1 MRITK
6 TQLKQLIKEEIEST
20 LAEASPRSA
29 MAFATQ
35 VAGDLEPVL
44 GKKLRAQK
52 TDDHGA
58 MRSDIG
64 GRYMSPS
71 DVRGE
76 GSQVTLPMYSIQSI
90 FTGEELDSAKAALE
104 NKYGNAQTMTMGVVS
119 KDVIPVGKYA
129 IVFTGKEGMPIGIS
143 KIL

>member
-1 MRITK
+1 MKITK
-6 TQLKQLIKEEIEST
+6 TQLRQLIKEEIEST

-76 GSQVTLPMYSIQSI
+76 GSQVTLPMYSILTILKS
-90 FTGEELDSAKAALE
+90 ELGSAKTELKK
-104 NKYGNAQTMTMGVVS
+104 KYGDTQTMKMGVVS

-129 IVFTGKEGMPIGIS
+129 IVFTGKEGMQIGIS

>member
-1 MRITK
+1 MKITK
-6 TQLKQLIKEEIEST
+6 TQLRQLIKEEIEST

-35 VAGDLEPVL
+35 VAGDVEPVL

-76 GSQVTLPMYSIQSI
+76 GSQVTLPMYSILTILKS
-90 FTGEELDSAKAALE
+90 ELGSAKTELKK
-104 NKYGNAQTMTMGVVS
+104 KYGDTQTMTMGVVS

-129 IVFTGKEGMPIGIS
+129 IVFTGKEGMQIGIS
-143 KIL
+143 KIV

>member
-1 MRITK
+1 MKITK

-35 VAGDLEPVL
+35 VAGDLESVL

-52 TDDHGA
+52 TDDYGA

-76 GSQVTLPMYSIQSI
+76 GSQVTLPIYSILTILKS
-90 FTGEELDSAKAALE
+90 ELGSAKTELKK
-104 NKYGNAQTMTMGVVS
+104 KYGDTQTMKMGVVS

-129 IVFTGKEGMPIGIS
+129 IVFTGKEGMQIGIS

>member
-1 MRITK
+1 MKITK
-6 TQLKQLIKEEIEST
+6 AQLKQIIKEELEST

-35 VAGDLEPVL
+35 VAGDLGPVL
-44 GKKLRAQK
+44 GKKLRAQR
-52 TDDHGA
+52 TDDYGA

-64 GRYMSPS
+64 GRYMSPA

-76 GSQVTLPMYSIQSI
+76 KSQVTLPMYSIQSI
-90 FTGEELDSAKAALE
+90 FTGEELDSAKRALE
-104 NKYGNAQTMTMGVVS
+104 DKYGNAQTMTMGVVS

-129 IVFTGKEGMPIGIS
+129 IVFTGKEGMLVGIS
-143 KIL
+143 KTL

>member
-6 TQLKQLIKEEIEST
+6 TQLKQIIKEELEST

-29 MAFATQ
+29 MAFAMQ
-35 VAGDLEPVL
+35 VAGDLGPIL
-44 GKKLRAQK
+44 GKKLRAER
-52 TDDHGA
+52 TDDYGA

-76 GSQVTLPMYSIQSI
+76 GSQVTLPMYSILTI
-90 FTGEELDSAKAALE
+90 LKTELGSAITTLKK
-104 NKYGNAQTMTMGVVS
+104 KYGNTQTMKMGVVS

-129 IVFTGKEGMPIGIS
+129 IVFTGKPGMLVGIS
-143 KIL
+143 KTL